1 MPAVVLSIG
10 TTHPWNVAGV
20 GRDLSVGRE
29 WGCSVVTAV
38 AAVSA
43 QNSRGVRAF
52 HALPG
57 ALLRSQL
64 DSVEE
69 AMPSAI
75 RVGALGS
82 VPNVVV
88 VSDLLR
94 AKALPAVVDPVM
106 RASAGGAFADPAT
119 VAATR
124 DLIATL
130 PNVILTPNMDEAIAL
145 LDGDSVENPTRA
157 AMLLRARGAR
167 AVLLKGGD
175 AEGDPVVDV
184 LVTAEGVETFTAPR
198 IHAAMSGKGCTLAMA
213 IACSLALGHDLRAAV
228 VAAREFVR
236 AKMAALPQRK
246 VQSV

>member
-20 GRDLSVGRE
+20 GRDLAIGRE
-29 WGCSVVTAV
+29 WGCSVVTAI

-52 HALPG
+52 HPLPG
-57 ALLRSQL
+57 ALLRAQL
-64 DSVEE
+64 DSLEQS
-69 AMPSAI
+69 MPGAV

-82 VPNVVV
+82 TPNVVV

-94 AKALPAVVDPVM
+94 AKSLPAVVDPVM
-106 RASAGGAFADPAT
+106 RASAGGTLADRST
-119 VAATR
+119 IAALR
-124 DLIATL
+124 ELIATL
-130 PNVILTPNMDEAIAL
+130 PNVILTPNMDEAMAL
-145 LDGDSVENPTRA
+145 LDGERVENPTRA
-157 AMLLRARGAR
+157 AMRLQARGVR

-175 AEGDPVVDV
+175 GKGDPTDV
-184 LVTAEGVETFTAPR
+184 LVSAEGVETFTAPR
-198 IHAAMSGKGCTLAMA
+198 IYAAMNGKGCTLAMA

-246 VQSV
+246 AHTV

>member
-1 MPAVVLSIG
+1 MPTVVLTIG

-20 GRDLSVGRE
+20 GRDLAVGRE

-52 HALPG
+52 RALPG
-57 ALLRSQL
+57 ALLRAQL
-64 DSVEE
+64 DSLEE
-69 AMPSAI
+69 AMPGAI

-82 VPNVVV
+82 TPNVVV

-94 AKALPAVVDPVM
+94 AKSLPAVVDPVM
-106 RASAGGAFADPAT
+106 RASAGGSLADPAT
-119 VAATR
+119 VAAMR

-130 PNVILTPNMDEAIAL
+130 PNVILTPNLEEAIAL
-145 LDGDSVENPTRA
+145 LDGERVENPTRA
-157 AMLLRARGAR
+157 AMRLQARGLR

-175 AEGDPVVDV
+175 AEGDPTDV
-184 LVTAEGVETFTAPR
+184 LVTADGVESFTAPR

-213 IACSLALGHDLRAAV
+213 IACSLAHGNDLRAAV
-228 VAAREFVR
+228 VAAREFLR

-246 VQSV
+246 AQPV

>member
-1 MPAVVLSIG
+1 MAVVLSIG
-10 TTHPWNVAGV
+10 TTHPWNVAGI
-20 GRDLSVGRE
+20 GRDLMVGRE

-43 QNSRGVRAF
+43 QDVRGVRAF
-52 HALPG
+52 HALSG
-57 ALLRSQL
+57 ALLRAQL
-64 DSVEE
+64 DSLEE
-69 AMPSAI
+69 AMPGAV

-82 VPNVVV
+82 MPNVVV

-94 AKALPAVVDPVM
+94 AKSVPAVVDPVM
-106 RASAGGAFADPAT
+106 RATAGGTLADPST
-119 VAATR
+119 VTAMR

-130 PNVILTPNMDEAIAL
+130 PNVILTPNMDEAVAL
-145 LDGDSVENPTRA
+145 LDGERVENPTRV
-157 AMLLRARGAR
+157 AMLLHARGAR

-175 AEGDPVVDV
+175 LEGDPTDV
-184 LVTAEGVETFTAPR
+184 LVSAEGVEIFTAPR
-198 IHAAMSGKGCTLAMA
+198 IRAAMSGKGCTLAMA

-246 VQSV
+246 VQPV